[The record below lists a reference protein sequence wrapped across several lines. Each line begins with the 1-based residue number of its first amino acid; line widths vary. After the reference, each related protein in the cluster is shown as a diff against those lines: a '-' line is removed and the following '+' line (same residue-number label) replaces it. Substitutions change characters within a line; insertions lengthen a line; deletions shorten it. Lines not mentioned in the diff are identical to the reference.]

1 MNLYI
6 DPKKAW
12 ATNPVAA
19 KAYGI
24 PKPASYTP
32 APQYVT
38 PAGLA
43 TYTAAKAA
51 GKTYVAGQGYVTPTP
66 APTPTYYDLAAQLAK
81 IAGYVSPTYV
91 TPQPTEAD
99 YLQRKAEAERVTSY
113 LRAAPTQAY
122 VQGQGY
128 VPYQP
133 GLTPSYQEQLDRVAA
148 LKNQYSWLGTGA
160 PVMAG
165 TAPIG
170 QMPTQQPTAWDTL
183 KNWFS
188 PQQPAQVGTWQSAKD
203 VFGQSQQ
210 GQSLLGSIQDWMGSH
225 KAGLAGG
232 VAPVAQAQGSENV
245 TAPGGAVQGQG
256 TVAGEQKG
264 FTPEEWASMGR
275 PLGGAYAGYGGVPT
289 SGLKMAETAVIPGQ
303 KYWWEGGAMMGAP
316 TPEQLNTPEYIQG
329 YFKTLFDPATHP
341 ELYDGGKLNTEGTKA
356 SEDFWDAF
364 TSDAKDGFYTP
375 EQISKDPETHEALVS
390 EMLMRDKYDQQWT
403 ETLKDA
409 SLGKVITQVAS
420 QDPTKLPPTISQERL
435 DAMVRGPDF
444 ATLYDTGYRS
454 QKYQD
459 EVTAGIQQAQSN
471 GAQITYDPASLNS
484 LTYANIE
491 GLKSQLAQMSPAE
504 WQNIIDGGGEIT
516 LKTEFWKFN
525 ERGEAVNKGSWDI
538 NYPPQSAMQQSEKD
552 RYIDQQRFYN
562 EWYWSDEATAQR
574 QKEREESYDFQ
585 QEKDLEGWKEY
596 YATLDGMKL
605 YSDANDYWSQAGKFA
620 ELRRKWETSG
630 GGQSWEDWLKS
641 YDFEGEWYAKPPAE
655 RGEKKYIY
663 SPRMIR
669 LNY

>member
-12 ATNPVAA
+12 AANPVAA

-99 YLQRKAEAERVTSY
+99 YLKRKAEAERVLTY
-113 LRAAPTQAY
+113 LRAAPTQAF

-148 LKNQYSWLGTGA
+148 LKNQYSWLGTGTE
-160 PVMAG
+160 VTAG

-170 QMPTQQPTAWDTL
+170 QI
-183 KNWFS
+183 
-188 PQQPAQVGTWQSAKD
+188 GTWQSAKD

-210 GQSLLGSIQDWMGSH
+210 GQSLLSSIQNWLG
-225 KAGLAGG
+225 KAGQAFKTPLLGG
-232 VAPVAQAQGSENV
+232 EVLTQGFPGFGVPRVGGKAQAEAPTPGRLEDI
-245 TAPGGAVQGQG
+245 TA
-256 TVAGEQKG
+256 
-264 FTPEEWASMGR
+264 EEWAKMGR
-275 PLGGAYAGYGGVPT
+275 PPGGEYPELGP
-289 SGLKMAETAVIPGQ
+289 MAEAKTGLPTYIPPGVY
-303 KYWWEGGAMMGAP
+303 KKEDKPWWEGGTRLVTP
-316 TPEQLNTPEYIQG
+316 TPEQFNTPEYIQG
-329 YFKTLFDPATHP
+329 YFNTLFDPGTHP
-341 ELYDGGKLNTEGTKA
+341 ELYDGNKLNAEGDKA
-356 SEDFWDAF
+356 SENFWDAF

-375 EQISKDPETHEALVS
+375 EQISKDPKVHENLVA
-390 EMLMRDKYDQQWT
+390 EMLMRDKYDQRWA
-403 ETLKDA
+403 ETLQDA

-454 QKYQD
+454 KTYQD

-471 GAQITYDPASLNS
+471 GAQITYDPETLNS

-491 GLKSQLAQMSPAE
+491 GLKSQLTQMSPAQ
-504 WQNIIDGGGEIT
+504 WQTIVENGGQIT

-525 ERGEAVNKGSWDI
+525 AKGEAINKGSWDI
-538 NYPPQSAMQQSEKD
+538 DYPPQSAMTQSEKD
-552 RYIDQQRFYN
+552 RYIDQQKFYD

-574 QKEREESYDFQ
+574 QKERDESYAYS
-585 QEKDLEGWKEY
+585 QEKANEGWAEY
-596 YATLDGMKL
+596 YATLDAMKL
-605 YSDANDYWSQAGKFA
+605 YPDANDYWEQPGKFA
-620 ELRRKWETSG
+620 ELRRQWETSG
-630 GGQSWEDWLKS
+630 SGLSWDAWLQQF
-641 YDFEGEWYAKPPAE
+641 DFEGEWYAKPPQE